1 MCAVLVTLLAL
12 ASVPGAPAAWLGRLD
27 PEQLLGSWYVVAMA
41 SGEKNFA
48 LEKAMKNVEGVVVT
62 LTPENTLKVLSSRH
76 RLERCDLDVVELL
89 RQDSAWVF
97 ENPSQGVLEY
107 RVLGTNFR
115 DYAVVFTQLE
125 RKDEAF
131 STVELYSRTHWAS
144 PEAARLFARWSRGL
158 GFLPQQQARLQA
170 DLSCAHRAFQ
180 GFLPG
185 RDRRKLGASVV
196 QVHRVGQLKVI
207 LAFNGLQGCQSHTLI
222 LRRDGKKPVFRNTL
236 RGVEGFRVLSTD
248 YSYGVVDMRLGRAG
262 RTSKTLLL
270 FSRHTVSSFLSMRKF
285 IDICEI
291 RELTRGATVLPKDAS
306 CAHTILP

>member
-1 MCAVLVTLLAL
+1 MGLGRLLPVLVLALVLVTGSQPQEQPLRESHNLNWNKFSGFWYILAI
-12 ASVPGAPAAWLGRLD
+12 ASD
-27 PEQLLGSWYVVAMA
+27 
-41 SGEKNFA
+41 
-48 LEKAMKNVEGVVVT
+48 T
-62 LTPENTLKVLSSRH
+62 
-76 RLERCDLDVVELL
+76 
-89 RQDSAWVF
+89 
-97 ENPSQGVLEY
+97 
-107 RVLGTNFR
+107 
-115 DYAVVFTQLE
+115 
-125 RKDEAF
+125 
-131 STVELYSRTHWAS
+131 
-144 PEAARLFARWSRGL
+144 
-158 GFLPQQQARLQA
+158 
-170 DLSCAHRAFQ
+170 Q